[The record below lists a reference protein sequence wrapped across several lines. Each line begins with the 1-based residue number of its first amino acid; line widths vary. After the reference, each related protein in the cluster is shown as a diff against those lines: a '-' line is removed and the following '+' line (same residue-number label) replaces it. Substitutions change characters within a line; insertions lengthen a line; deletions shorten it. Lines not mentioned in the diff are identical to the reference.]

1 MQVAQQAKTPQQ
13 VETPQPTTTP
23 RVHSAIAAMVVGL
36 MLTIVATIVPFVTSA
51 LRNHIRTSYPA
62 YTDARVDS
70 AVNTWLVVLTIIGA
84 LGVIGWLWSIRIVT
98 ERKRWARWAATAMF
112 VLGTCVAVIDLLIK
126 DNSGDIGLAPMLGW
140 IGMLPSLAG
149 LVAVGLLWRPSS

>member
-13 VETPQPTTTP
+13 VETTQPTTTP
-23 RVHSAIAAMVVGL
+23 RVHSVIAAMVVGL

-62 YTDARVDS
+62 YTYARVDS

-84 LGVIGWLWSIRIVT
+84 LGVIGWLWSIRIV
-98 ERKRWARWAATAMF
+98 AAQ
-112 VLGTCVAVIDLLIK
+112 
-126 DNSGDIGLAPMLGW
+126 
-140 IGMLPSLAG
+140 
-149 LVAVGLLWRPSS
+149 AVGELGGDRNVRARHLRRRHRPTDQGQVR